1 MRDLLRFC
9 RGRYRFPSIRDW
21 IYILLLLLFISFQS
35 QREKKF
41 DVWKCRLPENTKN
54 YYSAS
59 KRLMRERFVHTRL
72 FQHRVFSFFIRLVE
86 KLISFCIYFWAA
98 VSVHALRLSH
108 TNSRRNIYRTYAFTR
123 KSRSADEPTLTQCE
137 MKNKFMKNETIF
149 LHSLN
154 SRVSARLF
162 HYIFAQCS
170 DS

>member
-1 MRDLLRFC
+1 MRITESFIDAIYLCLVGAAIDFRRFV
-9 RGRYRFPSIRDW
+9 IE
-21 IYILLLLLFISFQS
+21 YILLLLFYFFSKS
-35 QREKKF
+35 AWEKVRSVEMQIVRKY
-41 DVWKCRLPENTKN
+41 EN

-59 KRLMRERFVHTRL
+59 KRLMRDLYTLCFSATIFSSRWKIDFILHTFVRRYL
-72 FQHRVFSFFIRLVE
+72 
-86 KLISFCIYFWAA
+86 C
-98 VSVHALRLSH
+98 ALCASH

-123 KSRSADEPTLTQCE
+123 KSRSADEPTLTQCK

-149 LHSLN
+149 LHSLT